1 MAAPRI
7 YLTEGALT
15 VTAFPLSEDLG
26 FVVHV
31 GESDPDGVYLGA
43 VFHEDGRWVAYGP
56 EDPDG
61 RVEALGSDEDLDD
74 VVERYYVTQ
83 VPITDAPD
91 S

>member
-26 FVVHV
+26 FVVHL
-31 GESDPDGVYLGA
+31 GDSDPDGGYLGA
-43 VFHEDGRWVAYGP
+43 IFHEDGLWVAYGP

-61 RVEALGSDEDLDD
+61 RVEVLGSDEDLDD
-74 VVERYYVTQ
+74 VVERCYVGQ
-83 VPITDAPD
+83 VPNMDAPD
-91 S
+91 R

>member
-7 YLTEGALT
+7 YLTDGALT

-56 EDPDG
+56 EDSDG

-74 VVERYYVTQ
+74 VVERCYVTQ
-83 VPITDAPD
+83 VQTTDAPD
-91 S
+91 R

>member
-31 GESDPDGVYLGA
+31 GDSDPDGVYLGA

-56 EDPDG
+56 QDPDG
-61 RVEALGSDEDLDD
+61 HVDVLGSDGDLDD
-74 VVERYYVTQ
+74 VVERYYVGQ
-83 VPITDAPD
+83 VPTTDAPD
-91 S
+91 R

>member
-7 YLTEGALT
+7 YLTEGAIT

-31 GESDPDGVYLGA
+31 GDSDPDGAYLGA
-43 VFHEDGRWVAYGP
+43 VFHEDGRWVAGP

-61 RVEALGSDEDLDD
+61 RVDVLGSDGDLDD
-74 VVERYYVTQ
+74 VVERCYVTQ
-83 VPITDAPD
+83 VPITDASD
-91 S
+91 G